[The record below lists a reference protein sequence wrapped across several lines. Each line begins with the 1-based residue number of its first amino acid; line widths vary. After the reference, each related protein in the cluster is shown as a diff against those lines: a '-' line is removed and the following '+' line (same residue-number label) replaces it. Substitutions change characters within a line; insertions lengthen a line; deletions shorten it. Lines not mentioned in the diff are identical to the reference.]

1 MPHDQIPSERPAT
14 LQSIVRSILF
24 LQLWHLVGSWCT
36 VPSFARQTTRNIPMC
51 HLMKSGSRTGGGPRP
66 YQTFSIFRCRENVSI
81 IYHLE
86 HYRRRRVNVGHELV
100 GLPVTFIVYYG
111 EARKVLRVPVRF
123 LYTFYFLP
131 WRLAIYCPVVLL
143 AASVAYEPGTWAL
156 SELLREVSNGFI
168 GAFIISCETLLAK
181 SRLDISLRMLRH

>member
-36 VPSFARQTTRNIPMC
+36 VPLFARQTTRNIPVC

-100 GLPVTFIVYYG
+100 GLTVTFIVYYG
-111 EARKVLRVPVRF
+111 EARKCCVYPFDF
-123 LYTFYFLP
+123 LTRSIFSHGVWQSTARWFFLP
-131 WRLAIYCPVVLL
+131 HRWHT
-143 AASVAYEPGTWAL
+143 SPGPGPFPNFC
-156 SELLREVSNGFI
+156 V
-168 GAFIISCETLLAK
+168 K
-181 SRLDISLRMLRH
+181 